1 MNKTL
6 LLIICDFLLLNLLA
20 LTRWDKVEPAATRKP
35 PVPEVSAN
43 AARQNQDLVDMMKL
57 ALEQEQAT
65 RNQLQQRLQFVESD
79 SQSRAQT
86 LAQLQTQKSQL
97 EANLKQ
103 SQTAAQDLS
112 QRYAA
117 VAKQAADAKQQ
128 QDALTAAIKNVEAEK
143 ARLTQEMQQTVAA
156 KQAEIQKQQAA
167 IADLGKQQA
176 AAAQQASNL
185 ATSVRVVQ
193 AEKDLIR
200 EQLEKQ
206 MQAALAAKQAELEKQ
221 QKALA
226 ELEKQRQA
234 VAAQAAQFATAAKV
248 AESER
253 NMLRENL
260 TDLKKE
266 VAVVRQEKEML
277 QSQTARLS
285 EGVGQLAAKSG
296 ELAKEIRENT
306 PINMNLMFSEFLS
319 NRVDVAVSAQQNV
332 LIGSGN
338 RLKEVKSVLVHDG
351 RTVMAIV
358 HITDTPF
365 SLTTPLGMDRV
376 IARVAKQSQVLG
388 SGALTFITADPRLA
402 VIPVNAQQAVAMG
415 LKMYPV
421 AKNPFKFTE
430 AVLVNRGG
438 KHYGEVE
445 FKLNAATPGYVKMRN
460 RILSRVLQ
468 GEFSPS
474 TGDIVLSKTG
484 EFLGVMVNSD
494 YCAVLQTFETLP
506 GYTFDE
512 KTSTDMVRNRLVE
525 LQTRV
530 SRLPFALQ

>member
-20 LTRWDKVEPAATRKP
+20 LTRWDKVEPAPTRKP

-57 ALEQEQAT
+57 ALENEQAT
-65 RNQLQQRLQFVESD
+65 RSQLQQRLQFAESD

-86 LAQLQTQKSQL
+86 LTQLQAQKSQL
-97 EANLKQ
+97 ETNLKQ

-112 QRYAA
+112 QRYAML
-117 VAKQAADAKQQ
+117 AKQAADAKQQ

-143 ARLTQEMQQTVAA
+143 AQMQQTVSA

-185 ATSVRVVQ
+185 ATSVRIAQ

-200 EQLEKQ
+200 EQLERQ

-221 QKALA
+221 QAALVD
-226 ELEKQRQA
+226 LEKKRA
-234 VAAQAAQFATAAKV
+234 DAATQAAQFATAAKV

-253 NMLRENL
+253 NLLRENL
-260 TDLKKE
+260 IDLKKE
-266 VAVVRQEKEML
+266 VAVVRQEKDQL

-351 RTVMAIV
+351 RTVMAMV

-365 SLTTPLGMDRV
+365 SLNTPMGMDRV
-376 IARVAKQSQVLG
+376 LARVAKQSQVLG

-402 VIPVNAQQAVAMG
+402 VIPVNTQQAQAMG

-494 YCAVLQTFETLP
+494 YCAVLQTFETLS
-506 GYTFDE
+506 GYTLDE
-512 KTSTDMVRNRLVE
+512 KTTSDMVRNRLIE

-530 SRLPFALQ
+530 NRLPLALQ